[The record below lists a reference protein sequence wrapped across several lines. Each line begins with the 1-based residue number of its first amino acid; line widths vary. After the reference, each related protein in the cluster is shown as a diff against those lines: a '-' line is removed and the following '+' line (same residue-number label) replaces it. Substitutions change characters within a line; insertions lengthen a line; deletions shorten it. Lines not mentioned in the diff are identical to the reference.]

1 MKEGCSGVYKAEV
14 EWNSWKVLRVIM
26 SGTLKTH
33 GRG

>member
-1 MKEGCSGVYKAEV
+1 MKEGCSGVYAEV